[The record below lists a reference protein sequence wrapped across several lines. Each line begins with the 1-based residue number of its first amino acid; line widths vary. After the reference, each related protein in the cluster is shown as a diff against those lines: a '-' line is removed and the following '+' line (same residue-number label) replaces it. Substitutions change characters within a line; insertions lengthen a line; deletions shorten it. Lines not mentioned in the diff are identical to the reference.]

1 MAYCTFALVRAIVDT
16 DVTDA
21 EITGLI
27 TESDAYIDA
36 IITAGSLNATLLQ
49 MLSRK
54 YTAYTCMLKDPNAR
68 GIGGYSEDRGI
79 AMKLLKA
86 EFDNLVAI
94 VVGGGIAFTAAS
106 ESLG

>member
-1 MAYCTFALVRAIVDT
+1 MAYVTNTQVRAIVDT

-21 EITGLI
+21 EITDLI

-36 IITAGSLNATLLQ
+36 IITGGSLSAILLQ

-68 GIGGYSEDRGI
+68 GIGGYSEDRGTT
-79 AMKLLKA
+79 MNLLKA
-86 EFDNLVAI
+86 EFDDLVAI
-94 VVGGGIAFTAAS
+94 VVGGGISFTAAS
-106 ESLG
+106 ESLS